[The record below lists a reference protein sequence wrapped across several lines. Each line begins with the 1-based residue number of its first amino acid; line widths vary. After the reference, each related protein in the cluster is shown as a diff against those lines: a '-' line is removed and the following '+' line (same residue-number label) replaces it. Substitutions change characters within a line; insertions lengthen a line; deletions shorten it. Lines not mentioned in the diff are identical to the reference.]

1 MHILVSN
8 DDGVNAQGI
17 WTLVDALKDLGQ
29 ITVVAPDREQSG
41 ASSSLTLHNPLRVT
55 KMHREDIPT
64 YTVDGTPADAV
75 IVGIGHILYKQKIDL
90 VVSGINSGSNMGSDL
105 LYSGTVAAALQ
116 GHHMQ
121 IPALSLSV
129 TSVREPRFDIAASLA
144 NTLAPLMVKQRV
156 FRQILLNVN
165 VPSEPL
171 EKLEGVEI
179 TRVAQTRFG
188 FRTKKGDD
196 GRREF
201 VWITRNN
208 RWARYQPKEGTD
220 VWAVKNKRISITPIW
235 TDVTHVETIPRLD
248 RIQREARN
256 ALNL

>member
-8 DDGVNAQGI
+8 DDGVNAPGI

-55 KMHREDIPT
+55 KMPREDIPT
-64 YTVDGTPADAV
+64 YTVDGTPADSV

-90 VVSGINSGSNMGSDL
+90 VVSGINSGSNIGSDL

-116 GHHMQ
+116 GHHMR

-129 TSVREPRFDIAASLA
+129 TSVREPQFDIAASLA
-144 NTLAPLMVKQRV
+144 STLAPLMVKQRV

-165 VPSEPL
+165 VPSEPID
-171 EKLEGVEI
+171 KLEGIEI

-208 RWARYQPKEGTD
+208 RWARYQPEEGTD
-220 VWAVKNKRISITPIW
+220 VWAVRNKRISMTPIW
-235 TDVTHVETIPRLD
+235 TDLTHAQTLPRLN
-248 RIQREARN
+248 RIQRAARN
-256 ALNL
+256 ALEL